1 MEKKRNIICAYNEVV
16 EELREK
22 EEMIQRKG
30 EQYNRQVTGTQE
42 LEICLKTK
50 DVELKQVVS
59 FLIKAF

>member
-1 MEKKRNIICAYNEVV
+1 VEKKRNIICAYNEVV